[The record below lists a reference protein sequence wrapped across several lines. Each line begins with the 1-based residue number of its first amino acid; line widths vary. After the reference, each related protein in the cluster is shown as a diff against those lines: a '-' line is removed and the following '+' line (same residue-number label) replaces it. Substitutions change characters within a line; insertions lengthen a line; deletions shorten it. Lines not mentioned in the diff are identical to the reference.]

1 MPSSPDKSDAVADNT
16 PAKGSE
22 TSIRK
27 TLESALKTVEPSG
40 LAKKSFVVS
49 AINRLQSEKM
59 TPLGFSILSLFSITT
74 ILSMAP
80 HLAEMHWFAVVL
92 FFILIIPAFAPVP
105 RVTTRRELST
115 RSKAGSTLDYQVQVK
130 NNSRWRHIYDLVIH
144 EVELPAT
151 LTPAYPKDMR
161 ESEEHNL
168 DGGHD
173 IAAARV
179 IEVLAP
185 GEELAVPLA
194 IHLPTRGFYRLDRL
208 RAETIFPFGIWRRG
222 KFHKD
227 VVDDIL
233 VLPNFTPLEHLDLP
247 ISMRHQPGGMALTS
261 NLGESPEFLGIRDY
275 REGDN
280 PRDIDWR
287 SWARTGKPAVK
298 EYHEEYFCRVALVL
312 DTQLQKG
319 HPEKDNQFEA
329 AVSIAAAVADQLA
342 KQETVIDIFAA
353 GPSLYRLQAGRN
365 LAFVENI
372 LEVLAC
378 LEGTEEYPF
387 QLIIPELMDEISQIA
402 SVVFVLLDWDEH
414 RARFVQTVTD
424 LGAAVKVILIRD
436 QACTDPIVGAET
448 ITGRPTVQLTVQDVE
463 NGPSSL

>member
-1 MPSSPDKSDAVADNT
+1 MTSSSNDADAPQDDSPET
-16 PAKGSE
+16 GGE

-40 LAKKSFVVS
+40 LAKKSFIVS
-49 AINRLQSEKM
+49 SLNKLQSEKM
-59 TPLGFSILSLFSITT
+59 TPLGFHILTLFSITT
-74 ILSMAP
+74 LLSIAP
-80 HLAEMHWFAVVL
+80 HLAEMYWFAVVL
-92 FFILIIPAFAPVP
+92 FFILIIPAFSPAPS
-105 RVTTRRELST
+105 VTTRRELST

-130 NNSRWRHIYDLVIH
+130 NTSRWRHIYDLVIH
-144 EVELPAT
+144 EVKLPPT
-151 LTPAYPKDMR
+151 LSPALPKDLR
-161 ESEEHNL
+161 EQNVNGSDESG
-168 DGGHD
+168 DS
-173 IAAARV
+173 ATARV
-179 IEVLAP
+179 IEALAP

-222 KFHKD
+222 KFQKD

-436 QACTDPIVGAET
+436 SACTDPIVGAET
-448 ITGRPTVQLTVQDVE
+448 ITGRPTVQLTVEDVQ
-463 NGPSSL
+463 NGPSRL